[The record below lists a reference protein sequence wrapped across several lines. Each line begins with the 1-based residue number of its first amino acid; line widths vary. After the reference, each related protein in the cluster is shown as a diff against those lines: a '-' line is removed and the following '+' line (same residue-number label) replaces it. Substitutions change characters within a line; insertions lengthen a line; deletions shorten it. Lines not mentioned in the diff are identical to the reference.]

1 MLFFVFSGA
10 NIESFIE
17 ITKYFQE
24 KNTNL
29 TKKQHTLRLPCKI
42 SAFTRQPMT
51 FCKANSLKTKQR
63 GTGLT
68 TSPSSLEMCY
78 DKIQFAYDVRSIK
91 DSD

>member
-29 TKKQHTLRLPCKI
+29 TKKTTYTMITLQNLGIRTP
-42 SAFTRQPMT
+42 T
-51 FCKANSLKTKQR
+51 
-63 GTGLT
+63 
-68 TSPSSLEMCY
+68 
-78 DKIQFAYDVRSIK
+78 DDVLQSK
-91 DSD
+91 

>member
-29 TKKQHTLRLPCKI
+29 TKKTTYTMITLQNLGIYTPTDDVLQSK
-42 SAFTRQPMT
+42 QP
-51 FCKANSLKTKQR
+51 KNETKRNGSHDQPLFF
-63 GTGLT
+63 GNVL
-68 TSPSSLEMCY
+68 
-78 DKIQFAYDVRSIK
+78 
-91 DSD
+91 

>member
-29 TKKQHTLRLPCKI
+29 TKKTTYATITLQNIGIYTP
-42 SAFTRQPMT
+42 T
-51 FCKANSLKTKQR
+51 
-63 GTGLT
+63 
-68 TSPSSLEMCY
+68 
-78 DKIQFAYDVRSIK
+78 DDVLQSK
-91 DSD
+91 